1 MTYTDDFGAMYL
13 VEAYRVGTE
22 KFPTR
27 AKAEAYARTKSLR
40 AKAPEHHIITVY
52 ADCPSHPLDG
62 VVTISR
68 WSKGKSWRS
77 QDHDG
82 IEPGC

>member
-1 MTYTDDFGAMYL
+1 MTYTDDFGTTYP
-13 VEAYRVGTE
+13 VDAYRVAGE
-22 KFPTR
+22 KFTSR
-27 AKAEAYARTKSLR
+27 AKAEAYARAESLR
-40 AKAPEHHIITVY
+40 VQAPEHHIITVY

-68 WSKGKSWRS
+68 WSRGKRWRN

-82 IEPGC
+82 IQPAY